1 MLKSNHGW
9 FSQLPVQNK
18 GNLIGQSNIQHGM
31 LKAPVWIFF
40 PYLSVHS
47 PYLSLHMQN
56 SLRCREF
63 SPTLSTQKLLTL
75 CFYHQQNI
83 HSLQNDKRSLCSPIL
98 SPFILLPL
106 STFEPPG
113 FLPLQHRNPFHHH
126 GNHTSNYFSCT
137 HEASSLPSVFSLLYH
152 QESIWIH
159 GGLQGTEH
167 CPKLIWSLWVRA
179 M

>member
-1 MLKSNHGW
+1 MVLLFYLKPSLHSTH
-9 FSQLPVQNK
+9 FLF
-18 GNLIGQSNIQHGM
+18 LF
-31 LKAPVWIFF
+31 FF

-83 HSLQNDKRSLCSPIL
+83 HSLQNAKRSLCSPIL

-126 GNHTSNYFSCT
+126 GNHTSHYFSCT

-167 CPKLIWSLWVRA
+167 CPKLIWSLWIRA